1 MLEGEPTLLIEHGA
15 VKKGALAKELLTT
28 AELMTVLH
36 RQGFESVQDVDRCI
50 LEPGGTF
57 DIKGIDP
64 PAEKQAHDEIMRALK
79 DLNAKLDGLAQARG
93 RA

>member
-1 MLEGEPTLLIEHGA
+1 MLIEHGA
-15 VKKGALAKELLTT
+15 VKKKELAKELLTT

-36 RQGFESVQDVDRCI
+36 RQGFESVEDVERCI

-57 DIKGIDP
+57 EIKGVDP
-64 PAEKQAHDEIMRALK
+64 PADKQAHAEIMKALK
-79 DLNAKLDGLAQARG
+79 DIGSKLDALAQARG